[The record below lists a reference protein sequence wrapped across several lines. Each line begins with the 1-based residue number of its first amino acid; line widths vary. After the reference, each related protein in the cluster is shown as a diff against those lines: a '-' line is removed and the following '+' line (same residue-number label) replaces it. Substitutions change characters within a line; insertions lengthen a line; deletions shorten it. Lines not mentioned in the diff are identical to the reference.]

1 MFFSPNDPVATAA
14 DAAATGRVG
23 MSTGPD
29 PERSGVKIAS
39 RTGPRLRAARALHE
53 LTPQEELLHVPLVCY
68 SALLHAGDPW
78 YGEVAPKFCCGII
91 LAMVEDIFTMVEGIF
106 TMVEDTLTTVEEIFA
121 LVKPKCS
128 VEFEPHTKRCFWD
141 KYKNEPDERYRG

>member
-106 TMVEDTLTTVEEIFA
+106 TMVEDTLMVEEIFA

-128 VEFEPHTKRCFWD
+128 VEFEPHTKGYFWD
-141 KYKNEPDERYRG
+141 QYRNEPDKRYRRG